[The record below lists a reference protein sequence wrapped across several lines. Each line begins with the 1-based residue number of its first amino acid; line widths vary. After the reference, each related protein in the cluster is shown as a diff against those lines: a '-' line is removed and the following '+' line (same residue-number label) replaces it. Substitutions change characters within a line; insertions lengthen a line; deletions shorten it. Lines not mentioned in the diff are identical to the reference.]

1 MRKTMTIRGFI
12 LILTLVLA
20 VFLTLH
26 LLMRG
31 DLSRKAQQEELD
43 KATLAAVRRWAKTY
57 KGGQKPEDLPALFNG
72 WADRNE
78 RTQR

>member
-1 MRKTMTIRGFI
+1 MARAKRKTIEQLEAERKRLNKRI
-12 LILTLVLA
+12 A
-20 VFLTLH
+20 AE
-26 LLMRG
+26 
-31 DLSRKAQQEELD
+31 RKAQQEELD

-78 RTQR
+78 STQR